1 MSYYQKT
8 LDESKVKC
16 PICEQSR
23 SCGKLKMHL
32 RRSRFFFVVF
42 FCIFTTSM
50 HSSNFLCSVHRLKLS
65 EIKGAGGLVEP
76 RGDSAGLSK
85 IERVLCRFEAWD
97 NRPDTGTV
105 SMKPGTNK
113 LVRKARLR
121 WSLCTIKISTCLMS
135 TAYGWTDCLFNL
147 CVSLYLFA
155 YGTRHAVCWSK
166 FIF

>member
-1 MSYYQKT
+1 
-8 LDESKVKC
+8 
-16 PICEQSR
+16 
-23 SCGKLKMHL
+23 MHL

-76 RGDSAGLSK
+76 RGDSAGLSE
-85 IERVLCRFEAWD
+85 IERVLCRVEAWD

-121 WSLCTIKISTCLMS
+121 
-135 TAYGWTDCLFNL
+135 
-147 CVSLYLFA
+147 
-155 YGTRHAVCWSK
+155 
-166 FIF
+166 